1 MKLDHIGQGSAP
13 VRSTRDPSTL
23 ELSSPRPRTRG
34 ARIERVSQSAPLR
47 FAVAVLAG
55 WFLAAGLAV
64 GLWSAITGDPLLADA
79 SQTAG
84 RVVSTVL
91 LLGILHR
98 PGWLKPSGIVS
109 IGSRRVWLI
118 AGVAVVYLVPA
129 YVWGLFGMS
138 GLEALP
144 SSGDAVLRELPA
156 GVSVGIAEEVLFRGV
171 LLFVLVRVWGADR
184 TGVLRAVLV
193 TSVLFGLLHALPALA
208 GEDIGYVAANLMHT
222 IVSAVWWAALVLAYR
237 TIWPGIVIHAL
248 TNSVAL
254 AVAAVVPG
262 ASLGS
267 VGPLRIVLV
276 EMPFLIFGLWL
287 LMDERRFP
295 RRSEVPVQGSA

>member
-1 MKLDHIGQGSAP
+1 M
-13 VRSTRDPSTL
+13 RSSRDLSTL
-23 ELSSPRPRTRG
+23 ELSSPQTRG
-34 ARIERVSQSAPLR
+34 ERIERVSRSTPLR

-64 GLWSAITGDPLLADA
+64 GLWSTLTGAPLVGDA

-91 LLGILHR
+91 LLGFLHR
-98 PGWLKPSGIVS
+98 LGWLRLSGIGS
-109 IGSRRVWLI
+109 FGSRRVWLI

-138 GLEALP
+138 GLESLS
-144 SSGDAVLRELPA
+144 SSGDAVLRELPV

-171 LLFVLVRVWGADR
+171 LVFVLVRAWGTDR

-193 TSVLFGLLHALPALA
+193 TSVLFGLLHATPALA
-208 GEDIGYVAANLMHT
+208 GEDVGYVAANLMGT
-222 IVSAVWWAALVLAYR
+222 IVSAAWWAALVLAYR
-237 TIWPGIVIHAL
+237 TIWPGVVIHAL

-254 AVAAVVPG
+254 AVGAVVPG

-267 VGPLRIVLV
+267 VGPLRVLLV
-276 EMPFLIFGLWL
+276 EMPLLIFGSWL

-295 RRSEVPVQGSA
+295 RRSKIPIQGSA